1 MTDTEGSSDQCWGAC
16 LEKIDHMVLGAAT
29 GPSPESQDV
38 FVVQGALN
46 DPAHRR
52 AHMSVDAAVQPSVD
66 ESLAK
71 LHRVDQDLAVAQAIS
86 EPSHAPEQAQHRQ
99 MG

>member
-1 MTDTEGSSDQCWGAC
+1 MTDTEGSSDQCRGAC
-16 LEKIDHMVLGAAT
+16 LEKINHVVLGAAT
-29 GPSPESQDV
+29 GPSPGSQNV

-52 AHMSVDAAVQPSVD
+52 AYMGVDDALQPSVD

-71 LHRVDQDLAVAQAIS
+71 LHRVDQDPAVAQAVS
-86 EPSHAPEQAQHRQ
+86 EPSHAPEQAQHRL